1 MTRKTWEEV
10 RAKRLEVPTA
20 REAYW
25 QADRAHRIGEEV
37 RRLREERGLSQRQLG
52 ELMGASQSVIARLE
66 AGGVEPTIATLDR
79 VANALNVAL
88 DIHFAKT
95 A

>member
-1 MTRKTWEEV
+1 MTRETWQDLKS
-10 RAKRLEVPTA
+10 KRLSQPAV
-20 REAYW
+20 REGYW
-25 QADRAHRIGEEV
+25 QAARAYRIGEEV

-52 ELMGASQSVIARLE
+52 ERMGASQSVIARLE

-79 VANALNVAL
+79 VAAALNMAL
-88 DIHFAKT
+88 DIHFAKS